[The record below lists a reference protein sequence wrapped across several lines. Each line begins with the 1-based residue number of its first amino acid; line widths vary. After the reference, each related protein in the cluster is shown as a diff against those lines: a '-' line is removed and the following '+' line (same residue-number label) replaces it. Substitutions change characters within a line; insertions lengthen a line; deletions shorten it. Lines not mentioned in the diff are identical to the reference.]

1 MDRYGTLDSL
11 YTQAKDSSV
20 LETKL
25 LEFQGVGPSTVNILP
40 RELKGSWKKANPG
53 LSPIA
58 VEVASKL
65 SLSEEELE
73 HSTVESALVRI
84 GLEFCKRRRCSG
96 CPVREECSESP

>member
-11 YTQAKDSSV
+11 CARAKDSSA
-20 LETKL
+20 LEAKL
-25 LEFQGVGPSTVNILP
+25 LEFQGVGPSTVNIFP
-40 RELKGSWKKANPG
+40 RELKESWEKANPG

-58 VEVASKL
+58 RELASKL

-84 GLEFCKRRRCSG
+84 GLEFCKRRRCSV